1 MEHKCRE
8 IKLQVIFEREAVE
21 RSDQHANVAKTLPKL
36 PYNFPDGRFSAGR
49 GRAHECTHVHMQIM
63 LQNTTATGKT
73 AVRVC
78 AYAEIRETVARLSLF
93 WTIITGQGIEI
104 PSLFVICRYSRCRY
118 IR

>member
-36 PYNFPDGRFSAGR
+36 PYNFPDGRFSAWTLCHR
-49 GRAHECTHVHMQIM
+49 GHAHECTHVHMQIM

-73 AVRVC
+73 AARVC
-78 AYAEIRETVARLSLF
+78 AYAENRDTVARLSLF

-104 PSLFVICRYSRCRY
+104 PSLFVICRY
-118 IR
+118 

>member
-1 MEHKCRE
+1 MGASVHGHY
-8 IKLQVIFEREAVE
+8 INYAIAEA
-21 RSDQHANVAKTLPKL
+21 
-36 PYNFPDGRFSAGR
+36 AG
-49 GRAHECTHVHMQIM
+49 AHMNAHMYMQIM

-73 AVRVC
+73 AARVC
-78 AYAEIRETVARLSLF
+78 AYAENRETVARLSLF